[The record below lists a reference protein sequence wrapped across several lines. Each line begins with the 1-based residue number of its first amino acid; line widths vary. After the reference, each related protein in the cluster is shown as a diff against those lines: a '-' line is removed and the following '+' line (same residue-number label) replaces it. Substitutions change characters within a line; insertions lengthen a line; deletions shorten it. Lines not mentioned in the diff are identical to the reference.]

1 MSEKTILVLG
11 GPKSGKTHYGAQLT
25 VRLSKNLGD
34 LKYYEQPENLSLFQ
48 ETNTCLARGRLAPHT
63 PVSVSKDIV
72 LPIELPSGDRAR
84 VVWPDFGGE
93 QIERILEQRVT
104 PFKWKERASAAD
116 GWLLMIRPEL
126 FRCARDMIHRPL
138 ADFIPEK
145 SDKAPPILMMPEAS
159 IIELLQILLFLRRS
173 SRESKI
179 LTPRLTVAIS
189 CWDESDT
196 SEFQDPPSY
205 FAALTPMLS
214 NFVLGTWEQ
223 EQLNVIGVSALGKTL
238 QANQDD
244 EEFIDQGAH
253 RQGFVI
259 LPNGEETKDLTW
271 PLHSLLGQS

>member
-1 MSEKTILVLG
+1 MSQKTILVLG

-25 VRLSKNLGD
+25 VRLSKKLGD

-48 ETNTCLARGRLAPHT
+48 ETIACLSRGRLAPHT

-72 LPIELPSGDRAR
+72 LPIELPNGDRAR

-93 QIERILEQRVT
+93 QIDRILEQRVT
-104 PFKWKERASAAD
+104 PTKWKERATAAD

-126 FRCARDMIHRPL
+126 FRRARDLIHRPL
-138 ADFIPEK
+138 GDFIPEQ
-145 SDKAPPILMMPEAS
+145 SDKAPPALMMPEAS
-159 IIELLQILLFLRRS
+159 IVELLQILLFLRRN

-179 LTPRLTVAIS
+179 QTPRLTVAIS

-196 SEFQDPPSY
+196 SKFQDPPSY

-214 NFVLGTWEQ
+214 NFILGAWGQ
-223 EQLNVIGVSALGKTL
+223 EQLKVIGISALGKTL
-238 QANQDD
+238 NANQDD
-244 EEFIDQGAH
+244 EDFIDQGAH

-259 LPNGEETKDLTW
+259 LPNGQKTEDLTW
-271 PLHSLLGQS
+271 PLHSLLSQS